1 MAVLAGFALASRR
14 LRPFA
19 LMILACCWTL
29 TQFHLRLQGRL
40 DPALANQV
48 VTIKGVISSIPSKAL
63 DSTRFRFLPDP
74 VYRSDGLPATLLV
87 TWYRDSPVLKA
98 GEYWQLELKLK
109 PPWGGVNFQ
118 GPDKER
124 WLFAQGIGGLGT
136 VRNGKV
142 LAPPSGYR
150 FAVNRIREQVLQN
163 IAEQVS
169 DERQRGV
176 IQALATADRS
186 GLARSDSALL
196 AATGTSHLLAI
207 SGLHVGLAA
216 AGGMWLS
223 RLLLLFLPVSRIG
236 GATLTLSISTGLAC
250 AFAYAA
256 LAGFGLPTLRSV
268 LMLLT
273 ALSAVL
279 LCRSIHPLWA
289 WVASLAVIL
298 LIDPF
303 APLGA
308 GLWFSYLAVGSLLWV
323 FQPRTGP
330 LNWWKTMLM
339 AQAGVILVLTPVSAA
354 WFGSFSPAGFAA
366 NLLAIPWVSIV
377 VVPAVLAG
385 LTVLP
390 FSAFLAGL
398 LWTAA
403 GWATSALFHVLEVI
417 DGLQGQVLSLPPPTL
432 LQTLLGLS
440 GAFLCLLPR
449 GLPLRWLGLFLIVPL
464 FIPPGQQGGDGALSL
479 EVLDAGQGTAA
490 LVNSGEYVLL
500 YDSGPGDGRQ
510 QNLVASVI
518 APALAG
524 MHTNTPTEVI
534 ISHADLDHA
543 GGIQSLLTLYPHAD
557 YRANLNGRHD
567 ELAPCTGP
575 FTRTRSG
582 ITMETLHPSPWLPYL
597 GNDSSCVISL
607 ASAGGRVLLS
617 GDISEVIENRLIR
630 AGLTRHKLLLV
641 PHHGSNTSSSQAFIE
656 TLRPE
661 VAIATASLGNRFDFP
676 RAEIRERYESA
687 GVQFWS
693 TGDCGA
699 LRVLLGADGSLH
711 ADSARRLRNRIW
723 RWPAAAN
730 CP

>member
-1 MAVLAGFALASRR
+1 
-14 LRPFA
+14 
-19 LMILACCWTL
+19 MILACCWTL
-29 TQFHLRLQGRL
+29 SQFHLRLAGRL
-40 DPALANQV
+40 DPSLANQV
-48 VTIKGVISSIPSKAL
+48 VTVKGVISSIPSQGP
-63 DSTRFRFLPDP
+63 DSTRFRFRPDP
-74 VYRSDGLPATLLV
+74 VYRSGGLPAVLLV
-87 TWYRDSPVLKA
+87 TWYRDSPVIRA
-98 GEYWQLELKLK
+98 GGYWQLELRLK

-118 GPDKER
+118 GSDKER

-136 VRNGKV
+136 VRSGEALV
-142 LAPPSGYR
+142 PPPGYR
-150 FAVNRIREQVLQN
+150 FAVNTIRERVLQD

-186 GLARSDSALL
+186 GLMQPDSALL

-223 RLLLLFLPVSRIG
+223 RLLLLFLPVSRMGGVTLMVAIG
-236 GATLTLSISTGLAC
+236 GGLAG

-289 WVASLAVIL
+289 WVFSLAVIL

-330 LNWWKTMLM
+330 LNWWRTMLM

-354 WFGSFSPAGFAA
+354 WFGSFSPTGFAA
-366 NLLAIPWVSIV
+366 NLLAIPWVSIL

-385 LTVLP
+385 LAVLP
-390 FSAFLAGL
+390 LSSSLAGL

-403 GWATSALFHVLEVI
+403 GYATSALFYAL
-417 DGLQGQVLSLPPPTL
+417 DLFARLQGQVMALPPPSL
-432 LQTLLGLS
+432 LQAVLGLA

-464 FIPPGQQGGDGALSL
+464 FLPPGQRLREGELSL

-490 LVNSGEYVLL
+490 LVNSGDYSLL

-510 QNLVASVI
+510 QNLVGSVI
-518 APALAG
+518 APALSAV
-524 MHTNTPTEVI
+524 NTSAPTEVI

-543 GGIQSLLTLYPHAD
+543 GGIQSLLTRYPGAD
-557 YRANLNGRHD
+557 YRANLHGRID
-567 ELAPCTGP
+567 DLAPCTSP
-575 FTRTRSG
+575 FMRTRPG
-582 ITMETLHPSPWLPYL
+582 IILQTLHPSPWLPYL
-597 GNDSSCVISL
+597 GNDSSCVVSL
-607 ASAGGRVLLS
+607 TAAGGSVLLS
-617 GDISEVIENRLIR
+617 GDISKVIENRLIS
-630 AGLTRHKLLLV
+630 AGLGSHKLLLV
-641 PHHGSNTSSSQAFIE
+641 PHHGSLTSSSQAFID
-656 TLRPE
+656 TLHPQ

-676 RAEIRERYESA
+676 KTEIRERYEAA
-687 GVQFWS
+687 GIQFWS

-699 LRVLLGADGSLH
+699 LRVVLRADGSWH
-711 ADSARRLRNRIW
+711 AASARRQRNRIW